1 VGRIPSAALH
11 KGARVAAAATLGFL
25 IGRYVVDDP
34 QTAVYATLTPIAL
47 LGLGD
52 VGGPLAARERSYAAA
67 LVVAA
72 VLTTVGTF
80 VSEDTVAAALTTAAA
95 AFLVSLSAIGGSNMA
110 GLGRALILVMV
121 VSAGIPAPDSVVG
134 ERLLGLA
141 IGGAS
146 ALAGAVLLWPERAGA
161 NFRRRLA
168 AALHPLAANARALA
182 EEGVEREPTS
192 AAAREAVE
200 AARPYGLAAVE
211 RPSGPASVE
220 RAQRLLAPGLE
231 ELDEMLERASEEE
244 LDPSQRELLREVS
257 VELERA
263 ADLLD
268 GTDSRPPEREAL
280 ELARHRFAEKND
292 ARLGEVLAQ
301 ESDPEALGR
310 AFEQGFRLRR
320 LAALSEALCVQARVA
335 AGVDPTLWI
344 PGVGPEPR
352 SRVEHVARLV
362 RVHLTPDSVVVRNA
376 LRLAVALGVA
386 RGLAGAFDLQH
397 GFWVVFATLTVLRGT
412 ARGTRANV
420 GRALLGTAL
429 GAVMATALLFAFEA
443 EATVQILFV
452 PLFVFVAIAGA
463 SVSFVLGQAG
473 FTLLIVTLFN
483 LVAPPDWN
491 TGLIRL
497 EDVTLGALVGLAIGA
512 AAWPRGP
519 AAQLRRALAEAIREG
534 AQYAAA
540 VSHALL
546 DRGEVATQLAERRE
560 EAVAAARRAEDVFMA
575 YLAEAVNPRSAL
587 ERWSRVLERVHRIW
601 YASGLMAEMER
612 PRQYPCPA
620 LALALNRALDELE
633 QGYETTAEALARDTP
648 AAPAPPPQLG
658 PLGSHALDCARSLAG
673 DSESGERLA
682 GVRLFGVRAWIVEL
696 GRQLSELRAAV
707 PRRG

>member
-52 VGGPLAARERSYAAA
+52 VGGPLAARERSYAGA
-67 LVVAA
+67 LVVGAA
-72 VLTTVGTF
+72 LTTVGTF
-80 VSEDTVAAALTTAAA
+80 VSEDTAAAALATAAVG
-95 AFLVSLSAIGGSNMA
+95 FLVSLSAIGGSNMA
-110 GLGRALILVMV
+110 GLGRALILMMV
-121 VSAGIPAPDSVVG
+121 VSAGIPAPDSVIG
-134 ERLLGLA
+134 ERLLGMA

-146 ALAGAVLLWPERAGA
+146 VLAGAILLWPERAGA
-161 NFRRRLA
+161 DFRRRLA
-168 AALHPLAANARALA
+168 AALHPLAATASALA
-182 EEGVEREPTS
+182 DDGVERAQTS
-192 AAAREAVE
+192 AAAREALD
-200 AARPYGLAAVE
+200 AARPFGLAVVE

-220 RAQRLLAPGLE
+220 RAQRLLAPGLD
-231 ELDEMLERASEEE
+231 ELDEMLERVSEER
-244 LDPSQRELLREVS
+244 LDASQRELLRAVS

-263 ADLLD
+263 ADVLD
-268 GTDSRPPEREAL
+268 AADSRPPDREAL
-280 ELARHRFAEKND
+280 ELARHRFAEEND

-301 ESDPEALGR
+301 EFDTEELARALG
-310 AFEQGFRLRR
+310 QGFRLRR

-335 AGVDPTLWI
+335 AGIDRTLWI
-344 PGVGPEPR
+344 PGVGQDPR
-352 SRVEHVARLV
+352 SPVEHVARLV

-376 LRLAVALGVA
+376 LRLAVALGAA
-386 RGLAGAFDLQH
+386 RALAGVFDLQH
-397 GFWVVFATLTVLRGT
+397 GFWVVFATLSVLRGT
-412 ARGTRANV
+412 ARGTRADA

-429 GAVMATALLFAFEA
+429 GAVVATALLFAFEA

-546 DRGEVATQLAERRE
+546 DAGDGATPLAERRE
-560 EAVAAARRAEDVFMA
+560 EAVAAARRGEDVFSA
-575 YLAEAVNPRSAL
+575 YLAEAVNPRAAL
-587 ERWSRVLERVHRIW
+587 ERWSGLLERVHRIW
-601 YASGLMAEMER
+601 YASGLMAEIEPPSR
-612 PRQYPCPA
+612 YPCPA
-620 LALALNRALDELE
+620 LALALNRAVDELE
-633 QGYETTAEALARDTP
+633 QGYEATAEALGGKTP
-648 AAPAPPPQLG
+648 AAPAPPPSLG

-673 DSESGERLA
+673 ASEAGERLA
-682 GVRLFGVRAWIVEL
+682 GVCLFGARAWIVEL
-696 GRQLSELRAAV
+696 GHQLTELRAAV
-707 PRRG
+707 PGRG

>member
-1 VGRIPSAALH
+1 MRRIPSAALH

-110 GLGRALILVMV
+110 GLGRALILLMV
-121 VSAGIPAPDSVVG
+121 VSAGIPSPDSVVG

-141 IGGAS
+141 IGGVS
-146 ALAGAVLLWPERAGA
+146 ALAGAILLWPERAGA
-161 NFRRRLA
+161 DFRRRLA

-182 EEGVEREPTS
+182 EEGVESERTS

-231 ELDEMLERASEEE
+231 ELDEMLERVSAER
-244 LDPSQRELLREVS
+244 LDASQRELLREVS

-263 ADLLD
+263 AGVLD
-268 GTDSRPPEREAL
+268 AADSQPPDREAL

-292 ARLGEVLAQ
+292 ARLGELLAQ
-301 ESDPEALGR
+301 ESDTEVLAR

-320 LAALSEALCVQARVA
+320 LAALSEAVCVQARVA

-352 SRVEHVARLV
+352 SRVDHVARLV

-386 RGLAGAFDLQH
+386 RALAGAFDLQH

-429 GAVMATALLFAFEA
+429 GAVVATALLFAFEA

-534 AQYAAA
+534 AEYAAA

-546 DRGEVATQLAERRE
+546 DRGEVAAHLADQRE
-560 EAVAAARRAEDVFMA
+560 DAVAAARRAEDVFMA

-601 YASGLMAEMER
+601 YATGLMAEMER
-612 PRQYPCPA
+612 PRRYPCPA
-620 LALALNRALDELE
+620 LSLALNRAVDELE

-673 DSESGERLA
+673 GSESGERLA

-707 PRRG
+707 PGRG